1 MTKQKMVFAPC
12 SEKQKLILQESDVNC
27 LLIGGGAG
35 SGKTRMCL
43 TKFLSEIKNPHAKI
57 VIFRRTIPELNG
69 SF

>member
-12 SEKQKLILQESDVNC
+12 SEKQKLILQEAGVNC

-43 TKFLSEIKNPHAKI
+43 TKFLSEINNPHAKI